1 MLEFY
6 TGCAIVIPCV
16 ILAVSDAERY
26 LEAGIAAFSFGFFV
40 PLLSGQHPPDDFWEM
55 STTYN
60 STSIHTLSIMAF
72 LVVLFLF
79 VSWIMVEFQRNGDLW
94 FSALLFTGLF
104 PVPYICGR
112 VLCSQF
118 RWP

>member
-60 STSIHTLSIMAF
+60 STSIHALSIMAF

-104 PVPYICGR
+104 PVPYVCGR